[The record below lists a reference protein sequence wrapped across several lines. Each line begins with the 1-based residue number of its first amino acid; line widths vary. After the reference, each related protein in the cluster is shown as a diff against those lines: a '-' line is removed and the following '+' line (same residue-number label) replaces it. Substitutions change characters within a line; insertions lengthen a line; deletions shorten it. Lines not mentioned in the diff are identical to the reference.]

1 MTNIERFAEAILT
14 PPQGAGTKL
23 ALHLLDTLG
32 AWYAGTQTE
41 DTRLT
46 ALLAMTQPG
55 LRAVANGSGL
65 VACGDGVLDRV
76 AQRVAIVRNT
86 EIDDI
91 HMQSCTT
98 IGSVVVPV
106 AVTVAQ
112 ALGKPDAAGFAQAIA
127 SGYEAM
133 ARLSLAISG
142 ATILYRGIWPTFFS
156 GPVGAAATVAP
167 LLGLDAAQTADA
179 IGMALALT
187 SGAAGGG
194 GENSPRFVLLGQA
207 VRGGVWAALAAAKGY
222 RGDRSLLDGD
232 WLQRSHGIALDTAP
246 LVAPLTGEGAIA
258 TISYKPFCAAK
269 QNTAAIDG
277 FRQLL
282 ACHPADAMESVRVTV
297 PPAYAGMIGQR
308 HTKGRVERIINTAYQ
323 FALAAYRP
331 DLIDDVVRPDLSQDA
346 KIAAFM
352 PKVEIAPD
360 PALASYFPGVYP
372 ARVEAKLKNGETASV
387 LVTDAPG
394 DPARPLSDG
403 ELLAKF
409 HRQTDPVI
417 GGGRAESLA
426 KAALGAVSDDAS
438 LAALLAAVEKTK
450 ALG

>member
-1 MTNIERFAEAILT
+1 MTNIERFAEIILT
-14 PPQGAGTKL
+14 PPQDASTKL

-32 AWYAGTQTE
+32 AWYGGSRTE
-41 DTRLT
+41 DSLLVAKLT
-46 ALLAMTQPG
+46 APQPG
-55 LRAVANGSGL
+55 FAAASDNT
-65 VACGDGVLDRV
+65 LDRI

-112 ALGKPDAAGFAQAIA
+112 ALGKPNAARFAQAIA

-142 ATILYRGIWPTFFS
+142 ATVLYRGIWPTFFS
-156 GPVGAAATVAP
+156 GPVGAAATAAP
-167 LLGLDAAQTADA
+167 LLGLTAEQTADA
-179 IGMALALT
+179 IGIALSLT

-194 GENSPRFVLLGQA
+194 NARFVLLGQA
-207 VRGGVWAALAAAKGY
+207 ARCGVWAALAAAKGY
-222 RGDRSLLDGD
+222 RGDRALLDSD
-232 WLQRSHGIALDTAP
+232 WLQRSHGIALDAEHLIAP
-246 LVAPLTGEGAIA
+246 LAGEGTIA

-282 ACHPADAMESVRVTV
+282 ARHSADDMESVSVTV
-297 PPAYAGMIGQR
+297 PPAYAAMISQR
-308 HTKGRVERIINTAYQ
+308 HTKGRVERIINTTYQ

-331 DLIDDVVRPDLSQDA
+331 DLIDDVVRPDLSQEA

-352 PKVEIAPD
+352 PKVTIAPD
-360 PALASYFPGVYP
+360 PGLASYFPAVYP
-372 ARVEAKLKNGETASV
+372 ACVEAKLKNGEAASV
-387 LVTDAPG
+387 FVTDAPG

-409 HRQTDPVI
+409 HRLTDPVI
-417 GGGRAESLA
+417 GAGAAESLA
-426 KAALGAVSDDAS
+426 KAALGAVTDNAS

>member
-1 MTNIERFAEAILT
+1 MTTIERFAEIILT
-14 PPQGAGTKL
+14 PPQGAGPKL

-32 AWYAGTQTE
+32 AWYGGTRTE
-41 DTRLT
+41 DSLLAAKLT
-46 ALLAMTQPG
+46 AAEPG
-55 LRAVANGSGL
+55 LAAASDNT
-65 VACGDGVLDRV
+65 LDRV

-112 ALGKPDAAGFAQAIA
+112 ALGKPDAARFAQAIA

-156 GPVGAAATVAP
+156 GPIGAAATAAP
-167 LLGLDAAQTADA
+167 LLGLNPEQTADA
-179 IGMALALT
+179 IGLALSLT

-194 GENSPRFVLLGQA
+194 NGRFVLLGQA
-207 VRGGVWAALAAAKGY
+207 VRSGVWAALAAQKGY
-222 RGDRSLLDGD
+222 RGDRALLDGD
-232 WLQRSHGIALDTAP
+232 WLPRSHGIALDATPLTAP
-246 LVAPLTGEGAIA
+246 LAGEGAIA

-282 ACHPADAMESVRVTV
+282 ARAPADAMETVRVTV

-331 DLIDDVVRPDLSQDA
+331 DLVDDVVRPDLSQEA
-346 KIAAFM
+346 KVAAFM

-360 PALASYFPGVYP
+360 PALASYFPAVYP
-372 ARVEAKLKNGETASV
+372 ARIEAKLKNGETESV
-387 LVTDAPG
+387 LVTDARG

-409 HRQTDPVI
+409 HRLADPVI
-417 GGGRAESLA
+417 GAGAAESVA
-426 KAALGAVSDDAS
+426 KAALDAVSEDAS
-438 LAALLAAVEKTK
+438 LAALLAALEKTK

>member
-1 MTNIERFAEAILT
+1 MTNIERFAQAILT

-32 AWYAGTQTE
+32 AWYGGSRTE
-41 DTRLT
+41 DS
-46 ALLAMTQPG
+46 LLAAKLAAPQPG
-55 LRAVANGSGL
+55 FAAASDNI
-65 VACGDGVLDRV
+65 LDHI

-112 ALGKPDAAGFAQAIA
+112 ALGKPDASRFAQAIA

-133 ARLSLAISG
+133 ARLGLAISG

-156 GPVGAAATVAP
+156 GPVGAAATAAP
-167 LLGLDAAQTADA
+167 LLGLSAEQTADA
-179 IGMALALT
+179 IGIALSLT

-194 GENSPRFVLLGQA
+194 NARFVLLGQA
-207 VRGGVWAALAAAKGY
+207 TRCGVWAALAAAKGY
-222 RGDRSLLDGD
+222 RGDRALLDGD
-232 WLQRSHGIALDTAP
+232 WLQRSHGIAFDAGPLTAP
-246 LVAPLTGEGAIA
+246 LAGEGAIA

-282 ACHPADAMESVRVTV
+282 ARNEADAMESVRVTV
-297 PPAYAGMIGQR
+297 PPAYAAMISQR
-308 HTKGRVERIINTAYQ
+308 HTKGRVERIINTTYQ

-346 KIAAFM
+346 KITAFM

-360 PALASYFPGVYP
+360 PALASYFPAVYP
-372 ARVEAKLKNGETASV
+372 ARVEAKLKNGETQSV

-403 ELLAKF
+403 DLLAKF
-409 HRQTDPVI
+409 HRLTDPVI
-417 GGGRAESLA
+417 GAGGAESLA
-426 KAALGAVSDDAS
+426 KAALGALSDDAS
-438 LAALLAAVEKTK
+438 LATLLAAVEKTK

>member
-1 MTNIERFAEAILT
+1 MTNIERFAEAVLA
-14 PPQGAGTKL
+14 PPQGAAAKL

-32 AWYAGTQTE
+32 AWCAATQTE
-41 DTRLT
+41 DTRLA
-46 ALLAMTQPG
+46 ALLAT
-55 LRAVANGSGL
+55 ASGFATASGPSVL
-65 VACGDGVLDRV
+65 VACGDGPLDCV

-112 ALGKPDAAGFAQAIA
+112 ALGKPDASRFAQAIA
-127 SGYEAM
+127 AGYEAM
-133 ARLSLAISG
+133 ARLSLSISG
-142 ATILYRGIWPTFFS
+142 ATILYRGIWPTLFS
-156 GPVGAAATVAP
+156 GPVGAAATAAP
-167 LLGLDAAQTADA
+167 LLGLNAAQTADA

-207 VRGGVWAALAAAKGY
+207 ARAGVWAALAAAKGY

-232 WLQRSHGIALDTAP
+232 WLQRSHGIALDP
-246 LVAPLTGEGAIA
+246 APLTAPIEGEGAIA

-282 ACHPADAMESVRVTV
+282 ARTQPDAIESVRVTV

-308 HTKGRVERIINTAYQ
+308 HTKGRVERIICTAYQ

-331 DLIDDVVRPDLSQDA
+331 DLIEDVVRPDLTQDA

-360 PALASYFPGVYP
+360 PALASYFPAVYP
-372 ARVEAKLKNGETASV
+372 ARVEAKLKNGESIAV

-394 DPARPLSDG
+394 DPARPLGDG

-409 HRQTDPVI
+409 HRLADPVL
-417 GGGRAESLA
+417 GAGAAESLA

-438 LAALLAAVEKTK
+438 LAALLAAIEKTK